1 MATNT
6 KKTPAYVDK
15 AIKWLEKNAP
25 DNEQIAFISDE
36 EAALLKARGGS
47 GEEVVH
53 GVRSYQGAGHADVEQ
68 LIRENRAREEAQ
80 ANQDFLDDLRREREQ
95 VAAGTG
101 DDDDEDPPPYK
112 APGGAGELQRAL
124 GEISSLQ
131 QPATP
136 QAPTLQTE
144 PFQVASD
151 QLIDQTGLDLP
162 TVDYDPV
169 TQAQIDD
176 ISTTVPSRVP
186 AATTTAV
193 QAGDTSQAA
202 AAQLAAPTRTIGD
215 IQGATPTEELAQA
228 ATADLDPRA
237 TVQFQLG
244 EITASIRDGQPLPLW
259 AAPAAR
265 NADSLMLR
273 RGLGASSMA
282 ASARTQ
288 ALIEAGLPIASA
300 DAQSY
305 GRIQLQNLTHKQ
317 ATVLQNANTLAAMRT
332 QNLNNRMTAA
342 VNNAQNFLAIDTAN
356 LSNRQTANTLSYNA
370 FIQKLFSDQ
379 AAENVASQFN
389 ASSTNQVEQ
398 YFSTLENTAD
408 QANKNRLSAMRQ
420 FNIGEKNAY
429 KEFIINQQL
438 TRDSFNSTQSASI
451 RAANA
456 NWYRSVSTID
466 NANQMQSNAF
476 AAQSALQIRNTEYQA
491 LLQRRRD
498 DAHFIFEAF
507 EREEDRI
514 GAVAIAAQNAGIAR
528 SNQSSANRRSIVNT
542 IFDVVVRMFGK

>member
-1 MATNT
+1 
-6 KKTPAYVDK
+6 
-15 AIKWLEKNAP
+15 
-25 DNEQIAFISDE
+25 
-36 EAALLKARGGS
+36 
-47 GEEVVH
+47 
-53 GVRSYQGAGHADVEQ
+53 VRSYGGHGGADVDQ
-68 LIRENRAREEAQ
+68 LIRDARAREETQ
-80 ANQDFLDDLRREREQ
+80 ANEDFLADLRRQAEE
-95 VAAGTG
+95 AAAAPPTEP
-101 DDDDEDPPPYK
+101 EDPPPYE

-136 QAPTLQTE
+136 QAPTLQTA
-144 PFQVASD
+144 PFQVAGE
-151 QLIDQTGLDLP
+151 QLIDETGLGLP
-162 TVDYDPV
+162 ERDYDPV

-176 ISTTVPSRVP
+176 ISTIVPSRVP

-193 QAGDTSQAA
+193 QARGTGQAEA
-202 AAQLAAPTRTIGD
+202 ADLAAPTRTIAD
-215 IQGATPTEELAQA
+215 IQGATPTEELAKA
-228 ATADLDPRA
+228 ATEDLDPRA

-317 ATVLQNANTLAAMRT
+317 SAALQNANTLAAMRT

-370 FIQKLFSDQ
+370 FTQKLFSDQ
-379 AAENVASQFN
+379 AAENASNQFN
-389 ASSTNQVEQ
+389 ATSTNQVEQ
-398 YFSTLENTAD
+398 FFSTLENSAD
-408 QANKNRLSAMRQ
+408 QANKNRLTAMRQ

-429 KEFIINQQL
+429 NEFVINQQL
-438 TRDSFNSTQSASI
+438 SRDSFNSTQSASI

-456 NWYRSVSTID
+456 NWYRSIATID

-476 AAQSALQIRNTEYQA
+476 TAQSTLQIRNTEYQA

-507 EREEDRI
+507 EREEDRK

-528 SNQSSANRRSIVNT
+528 SNQSAALKKSL
-542 IFDVVVRMFGK
+542 FDTVFNVIIKLLG

>member
-1 MATNT
+1 MATKT
-6 KKTPAYVDK
+6 KKTPAYVEK

-47 GEEVVH
+47 GKEVVH
-53 GVRSYQGAGHADVEQ
+53 GVRSYQGVDLDQE
-68 LIRENRAREEAQ
+68 IREARAREETQ
-80 ANQDFLDDLRREREQ
+80 ANQDFLAELRRRAEGVDVTPLPEI
-95 VAAGTG
+95 V
-101 DDDDEDPPPYK
+101 PPYSP
-112 APGGAGELQRAL
+112 PGGAGELQRAL
-124 GEISSLQ
+124 GEIDTLQ

-136 QAPTLQTE
+136 QAPTLQTA
-144 PFQVASD
+144 PFQVAGD
-151 QLIDQTGLDLP
+151 QLIDQTGLGLP
-162 TVDYDPV
+162 TVDYDPARE
-169 TQAQIDD
+169 AQIDD

-202 AAQLAAPTRTIGD
+202 AAQLAAPTRTIED

-244 EITASIRDGQPLPLW
+244 EITSSIRDGEPLPLW

-317 ATVLQNANTLAAMRT
+317 ATALQNANTLAAMRT

-370 FIQKLFSDQ
+370 FTQKLFSDQ
-379 AAENVASQFN
+379 AAENAASQFN
-389 ASSTNQVEQ
+389 ATSTNQVEQ
-398 YFSTLENTAD
+398 YFSTLENAAD

-429 KEFIINQQL
+429 NEFIINQQL
-438 TRDSFNSTQSASI
+438 SRDSFNSTQAASI

-476 AAQSALQIRNTEYQA
+476 AAQSTLQIRNNEYQA

-507 EREEDRI
+507 EREEDRK

-528 SNQSSANRRSIVNT
+528 SNQSAALKRSI
-542 IFDVVVRMFGK
+542 FDTVTNVVARIIMGS